1 MPAPDESTNTNYK
14 HCQPPAQ
21 LTTYSV
27 YVRSI
32 PLWNSLTQEAVT
44 PSTESHKDV
53 DVAQCY
59 IQPALCIT
67 AADDVSPER
76 WISVHILDLLVV
88 FCTLKPGLTQ

>member
-32 PLWNSLTQEAVT
+32 TLWNSLTQEAVT

-59 IQPALCIT
+59 IQPALCMT
-67 AADDVSPER
+67 AADDVSPEW

-88 FCTLKPGLTQ
+88 FCTL